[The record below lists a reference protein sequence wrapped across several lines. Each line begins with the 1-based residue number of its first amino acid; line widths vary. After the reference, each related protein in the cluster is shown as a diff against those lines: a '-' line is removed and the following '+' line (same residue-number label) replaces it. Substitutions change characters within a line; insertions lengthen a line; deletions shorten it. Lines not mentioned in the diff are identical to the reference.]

1 MRQPLDCDDLGVI
14 GLHRILRAAS
24 HGSAVDEHSA
34 GAAHAML
41 AADVNTIRIELVPE
55 KVA

>member
-1 MRQPLDCDDLGVI
+1 MRQPLDCDYLGVI

-24 HGSAVDEHSA
+24 HGSAVDEHGA

-41 AADVNTIRIELVPE
+41 AADVNTMGIELVPE
-55 KVA
+55 EIA